1 MLSQRGDTIIEVLLA
16 VVVFSLVAVG
26 AMTVMNQGTNSAQ
39 RALEISLVKQQ
50 IDAQAEALR
59 TVQQDYFAA
68 ASGDADIGEQGEDWE
83 RITAPGVGEDE
94 VLVEGNRC
102 PTNYQ
107 GAFAMNARTARMVPT
122 AQLKSI
128 NSETAPPYAQV
139 AYQSAEPV
147 EGGNENQND
156 VTGVYGIW
164 IQKAVRGGFT
174 PRAYDFTIHAC
185 WYGPGT
191 NVPMQLQTTVRLYDS
206 N

>member
-1 MLSQRGDTIIEVLLA
+1 MLRQRGDTIIEVLLA

-39 RALEISLVKQQ
+39 RSLEVSLVKQQ

-68 ASGDADIGEQGEDWE
+68 ASGDSDLGEEGGDWSKVTSGDVGND
-83 RITAPGVGEDE
+83 RIVI
-94 VLVEGNRC
+94 EGSC
-102 PTNYQ
+102 PSTY
-107 GAFAMNARTARMVPT
+107 GDAFAMNARTARI
-122 AQLKSI
+122 AERSQLKSMNI
-128 NSETAPPYAQV
+128 PTAPPYAQV
-139 AYQSAEPV
+139 VYQSAKPV
-147 EGGNENQND
+147 QGGNANQNN
-156 VTGVYGIW
+156 VTGIYGIW
-164 IQKAVRGGFT
+164 IEREEQSGFT
-174 PRAYDFTIHAC
+174 PKAYDFTIHAC